1 METDVKFTV
10 LGIMI
15 TAVLVTSP
23 AFAQYG
29 SPGGLIHAG
38 ASATKDDSWGVGTRL
53 KKHVE
58 SHKQKKHMSSGASGT
73 ENGSWSV
80 ATRTKKHVESHKQ
93 KKQMASH
100 KQDHHAKTMNPKV
113 QTTGSTSS
121 SAPGPSTSKDYTTPK
136 SQ

>member
-10 LGIMI
+10 LGILI

-29 SPGGLIHAG
+29 SPGGPSTSG
-38 ASATKDDSWGVGTRL
+38 ASVTKDDSWGVATRL
-53 KKHVE
+53 KKHAE
-58 SHKQKKHMSSGASGT
+58 SYKQKKHMTPGASGT

-93 KKQMASH
+93 KKQMANH
-100 KQDHHAKTMNPKV
+100 KQGHHAKAVSSKA
-113 QTTGSTSS
+113 QTTGSANP
-121 SAPGPSTSKDYTTPK
+121 SAPVTSPKKDDTAPK

>member
-1 METDVKFTV
+1 MKFTV

-29 SPGGLIHAG
+29 SLGGPSASG
-38 ASATKDDSWGVGTRL
+38 ASVTKDDSWGVATRT

-58 SHKQKKHMSSGASGT
+58 NHKQKKHLTSGASGT
-73 ENGSWSV
+73 QNGSWSV
-80 ATRTKKHVESHKQ
+80 ATRTKKHVENHKQ
-93 KKQMASH
+93 KKQMANH
-100 KQDHHAKTMNPKV
+100 KQGHHAKAMSSKV

-121 SAPGPSTSKDYTTPK
+121 SAPGPNTSKDYTTPK

>member
-1 METDVKFTV
+1 VKFTV

-29 SPGGLIHAG
+29 SLGGP
-38 ASATKDDSWGVGTRL
+38 SA
-53 KKHVE
+53 
-58 SHKQKKHMSSGASGT
+58 SGASGT
-73 ENGSWSV
+73 KDGSWGV

-93 KKQMASH
+93 KKHLTSGASGTQNGSWSVATRTKKHVENHKQKKQMANH
-100 KQDHHAKTMNPKV
+100 KQGHHAKAMSSKV

-121 SAPGPSTSKDYTTPK
+121 SAPGPNTSKDYTTPK

>member
-1 METDVKFTV
+1 MDMRFTFDPIEECGQGMETDVKLTV

-29 SPGGLIHAG
+29 SPGGPSTSG
-38 ASATKDDSWGVGTRL
+38 ASLTKDDSWGVATRL

-58 SHKQKKHMSSGASGT
+58 SHKKK
-73 ENGSWSV
+73 N
-80 ATRTKKHVESHKQ
+80 
-93 KKQMASH
+93 QMASYKH
-100 KQDHHAKTMNPKV
+100 GHHDKAMSSKV
-113 QTTGSTSS
+113 QTTGATSS

>member
-1 METDVKFTV
+1 METNVKFTV
-10 LGIMI
+10 LGVMI
-15 TAVLVTSP
+15 TAVLLTAP

-29 SPGGLIHAG
+29 SPGGPSTSG
-38 ASATKDDSWGVGTRL
+38 ASLTKDDSWGL
-53 KKHVE
+53 
-58 SHKQKKHMSSGASGT
+58 
-73 ENGSWSV
+73 

-93 KKQMASH
+93 KKQMANH
-100 KQDHHAKTMNPKV
+100 KPGHHAKAVSSKV